1 MNNLGKFGM
10 AFALA
15 SFVVAAQAAP
25 VAYEVKP
32 VNDNWGTSAG
42 VVVKNG
48 TDELCWRDSNWT
60 PATANANC
68 DGALA
73 PVVAKKEKMSGT
85 FVLDANAAFAFN
97 SSTITPKGKA
107 HLDNAV
113 SKMSAYNLESLAVKG
128 YTDSIGSAAY
138 NQKLSERRASA
149 VHAYLVSKGIPA
161 SKMTTTGYGATNFVV
176 DPASCKGAQASKI
189 ACEAANRRVNVDFVG
204 DNK

>member
-10 AFALA
+10 ALALA
-15 SFVVAAQAAP
+15 SFVAATQAAP

-32 VNDNWGTSAG
+32 VNDNWGSGG

-60 PATANANC
+60 PATANAQC

-73 PVVAKKEKMSGT
+73 PAAAPVKQKMSGT

-97 SSTITPKGKA
+97 SSVITPKGKA

-113 SKMSAYNLESLAVKG
+113 VKMSAYSLESLAVKG

-138 NQKLSERRASA
+138 NQKLSEKRASA

-176 DPASCKGAQASKI
+176 DPASCKGNQTAKI